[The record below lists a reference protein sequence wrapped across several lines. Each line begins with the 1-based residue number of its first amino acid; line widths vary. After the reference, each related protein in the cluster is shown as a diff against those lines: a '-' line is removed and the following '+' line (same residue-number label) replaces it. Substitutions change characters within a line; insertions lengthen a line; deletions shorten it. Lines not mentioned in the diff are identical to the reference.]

1 MAVPQPE
8 VQAAI
13 SPQAPSLAR
22 ELYLIL
28 FPNGFE
34 EQVEGILDEI
44 GAPGYSEG
52 PNLVGRGSRGRH
64 FDNQVWPGATG
75 EIFTAIETDQAE
87 ALMQRLRALDDE
99 LQRSSRGLHGL
110 HVLTWPCQRLL

>member
-1 MAVPQPE
+1 MVVPQPE
-8 VQAAI
+8 VQPANAT
-13 SPQAPSLAR
+13 QATSLAR

-28 FPNGFE
+28 FPTGFE
-34 EQVEGILDEI
+34 ERIEGILDEI
-44 GAPGYSEG
+44 GVPGYSEG
-52 PNLVGRGSRGRH
+52 PNLVGRGSRGPH

-75 EIFTAIETDQAE
+75 EIFTAIEASQAE
-87 ALMQRLRALDDE
+87 TVMQRLRALDEE

>member
-1 MAVPQPE
+1 MVVPPPE
-8 VQAAI
+8 VQPAD
-13 SPQAPSLAR
+13 PTQATSQAR

-34 EQVEGILDEI
+34 EQIEGILDEI

-52 PNLVGRGSRGRH
+52 PSLVGRGSRGRH

-75 EIFTAIETDQAE
+75 EIFTAIETGQAE
-87 ALMQRLRALDDE
+87 ALMQRLRALDEE
-99 LQRSSRGLHGL
+99 LQRTGRGLHAL